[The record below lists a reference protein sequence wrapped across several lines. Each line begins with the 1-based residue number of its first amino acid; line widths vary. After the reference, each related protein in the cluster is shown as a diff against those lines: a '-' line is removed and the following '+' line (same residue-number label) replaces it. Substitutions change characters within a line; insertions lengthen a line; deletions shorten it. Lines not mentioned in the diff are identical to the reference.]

1 MALHGLLGRK
11 LGMTT
16 VFTERGQALPVT
28 VVEAGPNIITQIR
41 TKEQDGYEAVQL
53 GFGDIQQRK
62 LSKPVQGQMKNNTW
76 VRYLREMPADNVADH
91 TPGDTVD
98 VDLFA
103 ADDLVDVTG
112 TSKGKG
118 FQGVMRRHGFHGG
131 SRTHGQS
138 DRERA
143 PGSLGAGTSPGRVW
157 KGKRMAGR
165 MGNQRKTV
173 QRLRIVRVDPAR
185 HLLLI
190 HGSVPGAKN
199 GLLYVRR
206 TVKPTQKTVR
216 S

>member
-1 MALHGLLGRK
+1 MAIHGLLGRK

-28 VVEAGPNIITQIR
+28 VVEAGPNIVTQIR

-53 GFGDIQQRK
+53 GFGEIEQRK

-91 TPGDTVD
+91 TPGDLID

-103 ADDLVDVTG
+103 TDDLVDVTG

-173 QRLRIVRVDPAR
+173 QRLRVVRVDPER

-190 HGSVPGAKN
+190 HGSVPGATN
-199 GLLYVRR
+199 GLLFVRR
-206 TVKPTQKTVR
+206 TVKPTKKTVR